1 MSTSQE
7 ASAASPPPGPSYKK
21 SPSPRS
27 PRSPKSP
34 RSPSPNAPGSPAN
47 LEQVTEQANEQEHV
61 TADQVPFDESDIDS
75 DEGIDNESFVS
86 STASLTSSMLEYRQ
100 LHGRT
105 FQSYKSTEYWGPNDD
120 RQNDGLDIAHHFITL
135 LLGDNLYEAPIDE
148 PKRVLDVGTGTGI
161 WAIDVADAHPAAE
174 VTGFDISPIQPSWVP
189 PNCKFHID
197 DAQLEWTY
205 PPASFDLIHIRALY
219 GSIGDWPKLYGE
231 AFKAL
236 EPGGYLENFE
246 FTINLRSDV
255 TSVRD
260 DPKHVFKQWGQVFT
274 EAMDRL
280 GKTAEIGLDGR
291 MKRYMEQAGFEDIVV
306 KDYQLPCGGWSSDPR
321 LKEVGIYN
329 LAFLEES
336 LEGFALFLLKEIM
349 GWEYIEIQ
357 LLVANMRK
365 AIRDMKLR
373 PYYIV
378 PNVYGRKPLT
388 AE

>member
-1 MSTSQE
+1 MSASLE
-7 ASAASPPPGPSYKK
+7 ASATSPPPGPSYQK

-34 RSPSPNAPGSPAN
+34 RSPSSDAPGSPAN
-47 LEQVTEQANEQEHV
+47 LEQVVEQANEQEHI
-61 TADQVPFDESDIDS
+61 TADQEESDIDS

-100 LHGRT
+100 LHG
-105 FQSYKSTEYWGPNDD
+105 P
-120 RQNDGLDIAHHFITL
+120 HHFITL
-135 LLGDNLYEAPIDE
+135 LLGDKLYEAPIDE

-174 VTGFDISPIQPSWVP
+174 VTGFDISPIQPFWVP

-219 GSIGDWPKLYGE
+219 GSIADWPKLYGE

-236 EPGGYLENFE
+236 KPGGYLENFE
-246 FTINLRSDV
+246 FTISLCSDAP
-255 TSVRD
+255 SVRD
-260 DPKHVFKQWGQVFT
+260 DPKHVFKQWGQ
-274 EAMDRL
+274 
-280 GKTAEIGLDGR
+280 
-291 MKRYMEQAGFEDIVV
+291 KRYMEQAGFENIVV
-306 KDYQLPCGGWSSDPR
+306 KDYRLPCGGWSSDPR

-349 GWEYIEIQ
+349 GWEYIEIL

-365 AIRDMKLR
+365 AIRDVKLR

-378 PNVYGRKPLT
+378 PNFKVANPWRPSSRLPLCGIH
-388 AE
+388 

>member
-1 MSTSQE
+1 
-7 ASAASPPPGPSYKK
+7 
-21 SPSPRS
+21 
-27 PRSPKSP
+27 
-34 RSPSPNAPGSPAN
+34 
-47 LEQVTEQANEQEHV
+47 
-61 TADQVPFDESDIDS
+61 
-75 DEGIDNESFVS
+75 
-86 STASLTSSMLEYRQ
+86 MLEYRQ
-100 LHGRT
+100 LHG
-105 FQSYKSTEYWGPNDD
+105 QLQVDGPNDD

-135 LLGDNLYEAPIDE
+135 LLGDKLYEAPIDE

-174 VTGFDISPIQPSWVP
+174 VTGFDISPIQPFWVP

-219 GSIGDWPKLYGE
+219 GSIADWPKLYGE

-236 EPGGYLENFE
+236 KPGGYLENFE
-246 FTINLRSDV
+246 FTISLCSDAP
-255 TSVRD
+255 SVRD

-280 GKTAEIGLDGR
+280 GKTAKI
-291 MKRYMEQAGFEDIVV
+291 
-306 KDYQLPCGGWSSDPR
+306 
-321 LKEVGIYN
+321 
-329 LAFLEES
+329 EES

-349 GWEYIEIQ
+349 GWEYIEIL

-365 AIRDMKLR
+365 AIRDVKLR

-378 PNVYGRKPLT
+378 
-388 AE
+388 

>member
-34 RSPSPNAPGSPAN
+34 RSPGSNAPGSPAN
-47 LEQVTEQANEQEHV
+47 LEQVIEQTNEQQHV
-61 TADQVPFDESDIDS
+61 TADQVPF
-75 DEGIDNESFVS
+75 
-86 STASLTSSMLEYRQ
+86 
-100 LHGRT
+100 
-105 FQSYKSTEYWGPNDD
+105 
-120 RQNDGLDIAHHFITL
+120 
-135 LLGDNLYEAPIDE
+135 APIDE

-219 GSIGDWPKLYGE
+219 GSIADWPKLYGE

-246 FTINLRSDV
+246 FTINLRSDIP
-255 TSVRD
+255 SVRD

-306 KDYQLPCGGWSSDPR
+306 KDYHLPCGGWSSDPR

-365 AIRDMKLR
+365 AIRDTKLR

-378 PNVYGRKPLT
+378 PNVYGRKPL
-388 AE
+388 AAQ

>member
-1 MSTSQE
+1 MSASLE
-7 ASAASPPPGPSYKK
+7 ASATSPPPGPSYQK

-34 RSPSPNAPGSPAN
+34 RSPSSDAPGSPAN
-47 LEQVTEQANEQEHV
+47 LEQVVEQANEQEHI
-61 TADQVPFDESDIDS
+61 TADQVPFFRFIDGFVDEQHARVPPAPLPYVPELQVD
-75 DEGIDNESFVS
+75 
-86 STASLTSSMLEYRQ
+86 
-100 LHGRT
+100 
-105 FQSYKSTEYWGPNDD
+105 GPNDD

-135 LLGDNLYEAPIDE
+135 LLGDKLYEAPIDE

-174 VTGFDISPIQPSWVP
+174 VTGFDISPIQPFWVP

-219 GSIGDWPKLYGE
+219 GSIADWPKLYGE

-236 EPGGYLENFE
+236 KPGGYLENFE
-246 FTINLRSDV
+246 FTISLCSDAP
-255 TSVRD
+255 SVRD

-280 GKTAEIGLDGR
+280 GKTAKIGLDGR
-291 MKRYMEQAGFEDIVV
+291 RSATWSRLASRILLSRITGSPVAAG
-306 KDYQLPCGGWSSDPR
+306 
-321 LKEVGIYN
+321 
-329 LAFLEES
+329 A
-336 LEGFALFLLKEIM
+336 EIM
-349 GWEYIEIQ
+349 GWEYIEIL

-365 AIRDMKLR
+365 AIRDVKLR

-378 PNVYGRKPLT
+378 PNFKVANPWRPSSRLPLCGIH
-388 AE
+388 